1 MAILFYQLHIVFQTQ
16 NYMYMKTLKVK
27 NLMQKQKL
35 SLEDALG
42 KLEETIAKLQSEE
55 VSLEESFNLY
65 KEGMDYV
72 KLCSETIDQVEK
84 KVLMLN
90 QEGKLD
96 ELGD

>member
-1 MAILFYQLHIVFQTQ
+1 MA
-16 NYMYMKTLKVK
+16 K
-27 NLMQKQKL
+27 KQEAKL
-35 SLEDALG
+35 SLEEALG

-90 QEGKLD
+90 QEGHLD
-96 ELGD
+96 ELEE

>member
-1 MAILFYQLHIVFQTQ
+1 MAKKQEEKL
-16 NYMYMKTLKVK
+16 TL
-27 NLMQKQKL
+27 
-35 SLEDALG
+35 EEALG
-42 KLEETIAKLQSEE
+42 KLEETIVKLQSDE

-72 KLCSETIDQVEK
+72 KLCGETIDQVEK

-96 ELGD
+96 ELGE

>member
-1 MAILFYQLHIVFQTQ
+1 MT
-16 NYMYMKTLKVK
+16 K
-27 NLMQKQKL
+27 KQEEKL
-35 SLEDALG
+35 SLEEALG
-42 KLEETIAKLQSEE
+42 KLEETIVKLQSEE

-90 QEGKLD
+90 QEGNLN
-96 ELGD
+96 ELGE

>member
-1 MAILFYQLHIVFQTQ
+1 MTE
-16 NYMYMKTLKVK
+16 
-27 NLMQKQKL
+27 KQEKSL
-35 SLEDALG
+35 SLEEALG

-90 QEGKLD
+90 QEGNLN
-96 ELGD
+96 ELGE

>member
-1 MAILFYQLHIVFQTQ
+1 MA
-16 NYMYMKTLKVK
+16 K
-27 NLMQKQKL
+27 KQEEKL
-35 SLEDALG
+35 SLEEALG

-55 VSLEESFNLY
+55 VSLEESFELY
-65 KEGMDYV
+65 KEGMDFV

>member
-1 MAILFYQLHIVFQTQ
+1 MAE
-16 NYMYMKTLKVK
+16 
-27 NLMQKQKL
+27 KQERKL
-35 SLEDALG
+35 SLEEALG

-90 QEGKLD
+90 QEGNLN
-96 ELGD
+96 ELGE

>member
-1 MAILFYQLHIVFQTQ
+1 MA
-16 NYMYMKTLKVK
+16 K
-27 NLMQKQKL
+27 KQEEKL
-35 SLEDALG
+35 SLEEALG

-55 VSLEESFNLY
+55 ISLEDSFNLY

-90 QEGKLD
+90 QEGILN
-96 ELGD
+96 ELGE